1 MTDGMAWAW
10 AGQLLTLNIQP
21 AGSARD
27 GGVRW
32 SLLRLVQVRR
42 GRCVPYHIRASGIQ
56 EGHGSI
62 ESCTVTCVA
71 TDVRAAK
78 SVVAH
83 LAIWVTRSHPSLMH
97 QSPRQ
102 LVARSCRRAP
112 HSQFPWK
119 YLRSES
125 GRSNSLSV
133 R

>member
-1 MTDGMAWAW
+1 MTDVMAWAW
-10 AGQLLTLNIQP
+10 ARQLLTLNIQP

-62 ESCTVTCVA
+62 ESYTVTCVA

-83 LAIWVTRSHPSLMH
+83 LAIWVTRSTREVHA
-97 QSPRQ
+97 
-102 LVARSCRRAP
+102 LVATAARGT
-112 HSQFPWK
+112 
-119 YLRSES
+119 L
-125 GRSNSLSV
+125 V
-133 R
+133 